1 MNELK
6 KESLQH
12 GGPTTR
18 DVTPKL
24 LISLHFSYN
33 TIDYNQSPNVITH
46 PT

>member
-1 MNELK
+1 MNDLK

-24 LISLHFSYN
+24 FISLHVFYD
-33 TIDYNQSPNVITH
+33 TIDYNQSFI
-46 PT
+46 